1 MDSGAAKVLKIVERL
16 TDMAVDSG
24 RADLAQRLAMTKDRI
39 ADPRARVVVVGRL
52 SQGKSQ
58 LINALLNVP
67 ACRVGDGE
75 TTELI
80 TIVNFGDEP
89 TARIVVA
96 EGDIT
101 RQIAIPI
108 DDVHRDFAH
117 APEAGGAE
125 VMRLE
130 ISLPSP
136 LLKQGLVLV
145 DTPGTGG
152 VGSVHAAAAL
162 GLLPGANALI
172 ICSDV
177 SQEFTAPEMTF
188 IRQANELCPKA
199 FCAATK
205 VDLYPYWR
213 EVVAA
218 DTAHLTR
225 AGIPLVPKPLSSTLR
240 SHAIA
245 LEDKELNEE
254 SGYPDL
260 LRFLSGEVL
269 AHAQQDMRSGVRVE
283 IAAAAQH
290 LSLTLSSE
298 LTVLSDPAERERIVA
313 ELDAARREAKELT
326 SRTALWQQ
334 TLGDGISDLSADADY
349 DLRGRFRSILKDFE
363 HEVDETDPSMIWA
376 DLTDRL
382 EHRVSEAVG
391 DNFIW
396 IHRKSIDVASAVAES
411 FARDGAVEIPEMALA
426 SVGGELEPVDPLVGL
441 EQAPSGFGHKM
452 ITGMRGSYGGMMMFG
467 MISTLVGMSM
477 INPFSVLAGV
487 ALGRKSYQED
497 RDMRLQ
503 RRRSEAK
510 MAIRRLVDDVQFEA
524 GRESRDRLR
533 LIQRVLRDHFRAIA
547 DETTRSLTE
556 SIAATEKAAKA
567 KVSERDTRCRE
578 VKQQLTFLTEAGNWA
593 REGATE

>member
-1 MDSGAAKVLKIVERL
+1 MDTGATKVVKIVERL
-16 TDMAVDSG
+16 TEMATAVG
-24 RADLAQRLAMTKDRI
+24 RTDVAGRLSTTLDRVR
-39 ADPRARVVVVGRL
+39 DPRARVVVVGRL

-80 TIVNFGDEP
+80 TAIGFADEP
-89 TARIVVA
+89 SARILVA
-96 EGDIT
+96 DGDGTRPIT
-101 RQIAIPI
+101 IPI
-108 DDVHRDFAH
+108 DDVHRDFKN

-125 VMRLE
+125 VLRLE
-130 ISLPSP
+130 INVPSP
-136 LLKQGLVLV
+136 LLKQGLMLI

-172 ICSDV
+172 LCSDV
-177 SQEFTAPEMTF
+177 SQEYTAPEMTF
-188 IRQANELCPKA
+188 VRQAIELCPKA

-213 EVVAA
+213 DVVAA
-218 DTAHLTR
+218 DTAHLVR
-225 AGIPLVPKPLSSTLR
+225 AGIPLVPQPLSSTLR
-240 SHAIA
+240 THAIR

-254 SGYPDL
+254 SGYPEL
-260 LRFLSGEVL
+260 LRFLSGDVL
-269 AHAQQDMRSGVRVE
+269 ANAQQDMQKGVRAE
-283 IAAAAQH
+283 IASAAGH
-290 LSLTLSSE
+290 LQLVLQSE
-298 LTVLSDPAERERIVA
+298 LTVLDDPSERERIVA
-313 ELDAARREAKELT
+313 ELDAARREAKELS
-326 SRTALWQQ
+326 SRTAMWQQ
-334 TLGDGISDLSADADY
+334 TLGDGISDLTADADY
-349 DLRGRFRSILKDFE
+349 DLRGRFRTLLKDFE
-363 HEVDETDPSMIWA
+363 HEVDAGDPSSFWA

-382 EHRVSEAVG
+382 QHQVSEAVG

-396 IHRKSIDVASAVAES
+396 VHRRSIEVANSVAES
-411 FARDGAVEIPEMALA
+411 FASDGRVAIPDVALA
-426 SVGGELEPVDPLVGL
+426 SIGGALEPVDPLLGL
-441 EQAPSGFGHKM
+441 EQSPSGFGHKM

-497 RDMRLQ
+497 KEMRLQ

-524 GRESRDRLR
+524 GRESRERLR
-533 LIQRVLRDHFRAIA
+533 MIQRVLRDHFRGIA
-547 DETTRSLTE
+547 DETTRSLSE
-556 SIAATEKAAKA
+556 SIAAAEKAAKA
-567 KVSERDTRCRE
+567 QVSERDTRCRE
-578 VKQQLTFLTEAGNWA
+578 VRQQLTFLGEVAGWA
-593 REGATE
+593 EGGTT

>member
-1 MDSGAAKVLKIVERL
+1 MDTGATKVVKIVERL
-16 TDMAVDSG
+16 TDMASAVQRTDVAG
-24 RADLAQRLAMTKDRI
+24 RLSTTLERVR
-39 ADPRARVVVVGRL
+39 DPRARVVVVGRL

-80 TIVNFGDEP
+80 TAIGFADQPSARLIVADGEDTRP
-89 TARIVVA
+89 
-96 EGDIT
+96 IT
-101 RQIAIPI
+101 IPI
-108 DDVHRDFAH
+108 DDVHRDFKN

-125 VMRLE
+125 VLRLE
-130 ISLPSP
+130 INVPSP
-136 LLKQGLVLV
+136 LLKQGLMLI

-162 GLLPGANALI
+162 GLLPGANALVL
-172 ICSDV
+172 CSDV
-177 SQEFTAPEMTF
+177 SQEYTAPEMTF
-188 IRQANELCPKA
+188 IRQAIELCPKA

-213 EVVAA
+213 DVVAA
-218 DTAHLTR
+218 DTAHLVR
-225 AGIPLVPKPLSSTLR
+225 AGIPLVPQPLSSTLR
-240 SHAIA
+240 THAIR
-245 LEDKELNEE
+245 LEDRELNEE
-254 SGYPDL
+254 SGYPEL
-260 LRFLSGEVL
+260 LRFLSGDVL
-269 AHAQQDMRSGVRVE
+269 ANAQQDMQKGVRAE
-283 IAAAAQH
+283 IASAAGH
-290 LSLTLSSE
+290 LQLVLQSE
-298 LTVLSDPAERERIVA
+298 LTVLDDPTERERIVA
-313 ELDAARREAKELT
+313 ELDAARREAKELS
-326 SRTALWQQ
+326 SRTAMWQQ
-334 TLGDGISDLSADADY
+334 TLGDGISDLTADADY
-349 DLRGRFRSILKDFE
+349 DLRGRFRTLLKDFE
-363 HEVDETDPSMIWA
+363 HEVDAADPSTIWA

-382 EHRVSEAVG
+382 QHQVSEAVG

-396 IHRKSIDVASAVAES
+396 VHRRSIEVANSVAES
-411 FARDGAVEIPEMALA
+411 FASDGRVAIPDVALA
-426 SVGGELEPVDPLVGL
+426 SIGGALEPVDPLLGL

-497 RDMRLQ
+497 KEMRLQ

-533 LIQRVLRDHFRAIA
+533 MIQRVLRDHFRGIA
-547 DETTRSLTE
+547 DETTRSLSE
-556 SIAATEKAAKA
+556 SIAAAEKAAKA
-567 KVSERDTRCRE
+567 QVSERDTRCRE
-578 VKQQLTFLTEAGNWA
+578 IRQQLTFLGEVTSWA
-593 REGATE
+593 EGGTK